1 MLEGI
6 EILNKSEIMMEQS
19 IGNPTLIAIT
29 SIITVTIMVILL
41 LFGLSICI
49 KKWVDYVVD
58 KINIFMG
65 AVIFLGVTAIVS
77 ALICSIT
84 KNTTISVPSGKYEY
98 QVTID
103 ENVSMTKF
111 YEKYEVVEVNGKIYT
126 IIEKE

>member
-58 KINIFMG
+58 KINIFMD